1 MTATFD
7 AIRATDILKRP
18 WNQITD
24 EEFAAL
30 DWPAQNKV
38 LRDMNNL
45 SCAQEGRTYGEA
57 QRKRAPID
65 NRMQELQTIR
75 DTQMRD
81 WIMEGTRTKPITRRE
96 LGHAHDDEPGD
107 EAEPDAPGML

>member
-1 MTATFD
+1 MTAAFD
-7 AIRATDILKRP
+7 DARAPDTPKRP
-18 WNQITD
+18 WSQITD

-30 DWPAQNKV
+30 DWPTQNKV
-38 LRDMNNL
+38 LRDLNNL

-75 DTQMRD
+75 DKQMRD
-81 WIMEGTRTKPITRRE
+81 WIMEGAPTKPNTRGA
-96 LGHAHDDEPGD
+96 LDQPHDDGPSD
-107 EAEPDAPGML
+107 EAEHEAPGMH

>member
-1 MTATFD
+1 MTTAFD
-7 AIRATDILKRP
+7 TDRTTDALKRP

-24 EEFAAL
+24 KEFAAL

-38 LRDMNNL
+38 LRDLNNL

-65 NRMQELQTIR
+65 NRMEELQTIR
-75 DTQMRD
+75 DKQMRD
-81 WIMEGTRTKPITRRE
+81 WIMEGAPTKPNSRGE
-96 LGHAHDDEPGD
+96 LDQAHDDEPGD
-107 EAEPDAPGML
+107 EAEREAPGMQ